1 MAFKITGENLYL
13 RKAQESDMST
23 LATAIDFT
31 PGAVTPDSDSQKY
44 YWYRE
49 NKANQAAVTAPLA
62 SDSGQGS
69 MFLTICKKSD
79 DSSIGFHR
87 LMYINQKIESGFTAI
102 IPSAR
107 NNGYYKEV
115 GTLRH
120 KFYFE
125 GLQATSAEMKLP
137 TDINHYFDTL
147 YTTTD
152 RTESIL
158 NQGNWRWST
167 ITSANWTTWIN
178 HSNQSTEKAHTYSL
192 TWS

>member
-1 MAFKITGENLYL
+1 MTSWGLLKYVINSEKFLFIIITFVLLISGLVETVGLL
-13 RKAQESDMST
+13 FIAPIVDIIT
-23 LATAIDFT
+23 LAGD
-31 PGAVTPDSDSQKY
+31 GDSSPIS
-44 YWYRE
+44 
-49 NKANQAAVTAPLA
+49 NSVINIL
-62 SDSGQGS
+62 
-69 MFLTICKKSD
+69 
-79 DSSIGFHR
+79 SSIGLPTDLWFLF

-107 NNGYYKEV
+107 NNSYYKEV

-137 TDINHYFDTL
+137 TDISHYFDTL

-152 RTESIL
+152 RTESII

-167 ITSANWTTWIN
+167 IASANWTTWID